1 MAKKVDGRTKPE
13 AERKSL
19 IIPVRVNPKQ
29 KKALEQKAKT
39 RGLGVSTWLLQ
50 LGLSAPDRPTSSG

>member
-1 MAKKVDGRTKPE
+1 MADTVARRKSD

-19 IIPVRVNPKQ
+19 IIPVRVNAKQ
-29 KKALEQKAKT
+29 KKALEKKAKE

-50 LGLSAPDRPTSSG
+50 LGLAAPEKPVGNG

>member
-1 MAKKVDGRTKPE
+1 MSEKVDRRQKSD

-19 IIPVRVNPKQ
+19 IIPVRVNAKQ
-29 KKALEQKAKT
+29 KKALERKAKA

-50 LGLSAPDRPTSSG
+50 LGLSEPDDATRR

>member
-1 MAKKVDGRTKPE
+1 MADEVERRKSD

-19 IIPVRVNPKQ
+19 IIPVRVNAKQ
-29 KKALEQKAKT
+29 KKALEKKAKE

-50 LGLSAPDRPTSSG
+50 LGLAAPEKPVGSG